1 VKLSAFVSDQ
11 LHCSAASS
19 KYGHCEF
26 FFKTVRAK
34 KKTWQSFK
42 TTGYCEG
49 RMTAAIYSTLVI
61 ANEAPD
67 RPAKRGNL
75 YYVLWSLRMKRPL
88 GQWNAAIFHSIPA
101 IPISL
106 NERALPVNQQIPSAL
121 H

>member
-1 VKLSAFVSDQ
+1 MTSHNTVTLSAVVSAQ
-11 LHCSAASS
+11 GHCSAASS

-61 ANEAPD
+61 ANGAAA
-67 RPAKRGNL
+67 RPAKCGNL
-75 YYVLWSLRMKRPL
+75 
-88 GQWNAAIFHSIPA
+88 
-101 IPISL
+101 
-106 NERALPVNQQIPSAL
+106 L
-121 H
+121 HKD